1 MSKSKDPIGGQAVI
15 EGVMMRDKGQV
26 CVAVRK
32 PDENISLNMEE
43 VNSLTSRVP
52 LLKAPIFRG
61 IVAFVESL
69 VLGIK
74 TLSFSA
80 NEALE
85 EEEEELTN
93 FQLFLT
99 ILFALTFGIGLFFF
113 LPTFLMDFLGRSM
126 ETPFYI
132 NLGEGVLRVG
142 IFLLYV
148 VAISQIRDVERVF
161 EYHGAEHKVIH
172 CYEAN
177 EELTPQNAKNYSPL
191 HPRCGTSF
199 LLIVMVVSII
209 LFSFFGWPNLL
220 FRFGIRLLILPI
232 VAGVS
237 YEIIRLAGR
246 KDNFFTRLVSYPGL
260 MLQRFT
266 TREPDESQLEVA
278 IRALRA
284 LEKEEK
290 ESIDS
295 IKGV

>member
-1 MSKSKDPIGGQAVI
+1 MSKEPIGGQAVI

-32 PDENISLNMEE
+32 PDEDISLNLQEI
-43 VNSLTSRVP
+43 NSLSNRYAF
-52 LLKAPIFRG
+52 LKAPILRG
-61 IVAFVESL
+61 VVAFFESL

-74 TLSFSA
+74 TLSYSA

-99 ILFALTFGIGLFFF
+99 IMFALAFGIGLFFF
-113 LPTFLMDFLGRSM
+113 IPTFLMDFFRDTVES
-126 ETPFYI
+126 PVYI
-132 NLGEGVLRVG
+132 NFGEGILRVG

-148 VAISQIRDVERVF
+148 VAISRLKDVERVF
-161 EYHGAEHKVIH
+161 QYHGAEHKVIH

-177 EELTPQNAKNYSPL
+177 EELTPQKAKSYSPL

-199 LLIVMVVSII
+199 LLIVMIVSII

-220 FRFGIRLLILPI
+220 ARFGIRLLVLPI

-237 YEIIRLAGR
+237 YELIRLASR
-246 KDNFFTRLVSYPGL
+246 RDNLFTHLISYPGL

-278 IRALRA
+278 IRALSA
-284 LEKEEK
+284 LETRK
-290 ESIDS
+290 S
-295 IKGV
+295 G